1 MSRHNSGGTAATT
14 HELRFQA
21 GLAAEDGSGVC
32 LHGNIVPGTSG
43 TEART
48 PDIATG

>member
-1 MSRHNSGGTAATT
+1 M
-14 HELRFQA
+14 HELRLKA
-21 GLAAEDGSGVC
+21 CLADEDGPGVC
-32 LHGNIVPGTSG
+32 LHRNIVPGTSG